1 MPPYPLIN
9 FEIQKYYKNESRSN
23 GVSSRD
29 NLPKIKDGSSVINLA
44 EYSDIGTRW
53 IAVYALNNNVT
64 YFDSFGVEL
73 IPKESKTFIRNKNI
87 KTNTFRI

>member
-9 FEIQKYYKNESRSN
+9 FEIQKYYKNESRFN

>member
-9 FEIQKYYKNESRSN
+9 FDIKNESRSN

-73 IPKESKTFIRNKNI
+73 IPKESKTCIRNKNI